1 VALVAEFPDLPNDP
15 QVLANQMAMAA
26 VEDVGMSHIIRDP
39 VNVDGLGRVGPKRAP
54 DLGEHTDQVLA
65 ELGFDASEIAR
76 LRNEGVV

>member
-1 VALVAEFPDLPNDP
+1 
-15 QVLANQMAMAA
+15 

-65 ELGFDASEIAR
+65 ELGFGASEIAR